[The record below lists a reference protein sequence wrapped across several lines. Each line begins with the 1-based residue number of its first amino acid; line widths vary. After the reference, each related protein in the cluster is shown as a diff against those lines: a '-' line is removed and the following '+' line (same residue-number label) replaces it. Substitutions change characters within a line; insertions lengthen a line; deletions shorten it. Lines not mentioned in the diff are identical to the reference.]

1 MLLTPAS
8 PTSDTNEE
16 ITLLTPASPSS
27 DTGEI
32 TDSDDLVLELRSFLA
47 TADTSS
53 DKSLSIHNRNADT
66 ALSLL
71 RRLPEAKEG
80 HKNLIIK
87 VLKIFPFVPLSKEM
101 SVSFMHKAAHTF
113 VQALMILIEDINII
127 EEEVKL
133 QCIHKIIDVLAH
145 IAYAHSFGLPMVLRF
160 LLEAAIK
167 SPFAAIFGGKPPQK
181 IEFDTS
187 TDGIMNASKTLF
199 EENLAIETMP
209 SHPVGSSSFHA
220 GAIGAVKRR
229 RIESKVSPEA
239 VQSNML
245 MFVSLLFKLCNHHLS
260 VEYNKEPDSAR
271 EKSKDAT
278 KQLALLL
285 VDMISP
291 DVMYN
296 GLPWPEEEFTRITIE
311 RDLVIVK
318 TFENQ
323 PILWRIM
330 FGLAEAR
337 PSLCY
342 CSVLIRAMFAVQM
355 FYWQNSIFPRAEY
368 SQERLEQTK
377 NIVNLMSIGQFIPP
391 PLDSISEVMHVMH
404 PFHLYCILVD
414 VWNYMR
420 DNVPTPVAFSSNAE
434 GVLKRD
440 FEPYKN
446 YKAYCERFRLVMIQ
460 HITELSNE
468 YKSFFVS
475 AVNDEE
481 K

>member
-27 DTGEI
+27 ETGEI

-47 TADTSS
+47 TSETGS
-53 DKSLSIHNRNADT
+53 DKSVSILHRNADT

-113 VQALMILIEDINII
+113 VQALMILIEDVNII
-127 EEEVKL
+127 EEEIKL
-133 QCIHKIIDVLAH
+133 QCMHKIIDVLAH

-160 LLEAAIK
+160 LLEAAII
-167 SPFAAIFGGKPPQK
+167 SPFAAIFGGKPKK
-181 IEFDTS
+181 IEFEIPSEDL
-187 TDGIMNASKTLF
+187 MNTSKTLF

-209 SHPVGSSSFHA
+209 SHPVGPSSFHA
-220 GAIGAVKRR
+220 GVIGAVKRPR
-229 RIESKVSPEA
+229 LESKKVTPEA
-239 VQSNML
+239 AQSNIL
-245 MFVSLLFKLCNHHLS
+245 TFVSLLFKLCNHHIS
-260 VEYNKEPDSAR
+260 VECNREPDSAR

-296 GLPWPEEEFTRITIE
+296 GLPWPEEEFTRITME

-323 PILWRIM
+323 PILWKIM

-368 SQERLEQTK
+368 NQERLVLIK

-391 PLDSISEVMHVMH
+391 PLDSITEVMHVMH
-404 PFHLYCILVD
+404 SFHLYCILVD

-420 DNVPTPVAFSSNAE
+420 DNVPTPIAFSSNAE
-434 GVLKRD
+434 GALKRD

-446 YKAYCERFRLVMIQ
+446 YKAYCERFRLVMIY
-460 HITELSNE
+460 HITELPNE

-475 AVNDEE
+475 SVNDEE
-481 K
+481 T